1 MLDRVWLNEDAQ
13 FAAGRE
19 VFRSDREFLLWAY
32 TVSHGQLLLRTPTT
46 SPAGT
51 RQSRIDVLF
60 KPVAAVKVRSS
71 YDGLAIRCASEVE
84 ARHVLHAAGLA
95 PGSGHRV
102 LLLGTARDTDYVVAG
117 AVGWLED
124 AGDARD
130 PSGLASF
137 VPGTDPG
144 RILGG
149 R

>member
-13 FAAGRE
+13 FVAGRE
-19 VFRSDREFLLWAY
+19 VFQSDRQFLLWAY
-32 TVSHGQLLLRTPTT
+32 TVSHGQLLLRAPTT

-60 KPVAAVKVRSS
+60 KLVAAVKIRSS
-71 YDGLAIRCASEVE
+71 YDGLVIRCASEAE
-84 ARHVLHAAGLA
+84 THHVLKAAGLE
-95 PGSGHRV
+95 PKSWRRV
-102 LLLGTARDTDYVVAG
+102 LMLGAASDTDYVVAG
-117 AVGWLED
+117 GMGWLED

-130 PSGLASF
+130 PSALWSF

-149 R
+149 H